1 MNLKGLFLGLFISI
15 LSTLIFLLV
24 CEFFLRS
31 TNFVSTPS
39 RMQPVD
45 PTSPISHF
53 EPNREFIYAK
63 GWNSSIYAENKV
75 NDYGFNTIINFKNLP
90 KKNRIALIGDSYIEA
105 QHINK
110 GKNVAEILNKKNIN
124 IFPIGI
130 SGAPLSQ
137 YIAFYKFAKNNL
149 NVEKFIFFIVSNDFY
164 DSFLDVKGAPGHHYF
179 DYSNNMELVLVN
191 YKPSL
196 FKIFIRESALVN
208 YFYRQLE
215 FKGIYRKIFDNND
228 KRYQKNTYNNIDQK
242 KEKRSKEAIDEF
254 INYISINSNSND
266 ILFVLDADRISI
278 YDNLKINEEKL
289 QSKLFKY
296 FQEYAKLKG
305 IKVLNL
311 DNYYVQDYKK
321 NKKKFNFENDYH
333 LNEYGHNFIAEILYK
348 EYFNQN

>member
-1 MNLKGLFLGLFISI
+1 
-15 LSTLIFLLV
+15 
-24 CEFFLRS
+24 
-31 TNFVSTPS
+31 
-39 RMQPVD
+39 
-45 PTSPISHF
+45 
-53 EPNREFIYAK
+53 
-63 GWNSSIYAENKV
+63 
-75 NDYGFNTIINFKNLP
+75 
-90 KKNRIALIGDSYIEA
+90 
-105 QHINK
+105 
-110 GKNVAEILNKKNIN
+110 
-124 IFPIGI
+124 
-130 SGAPLSQ
+130 
-137 YIAFYKFAKNNL
+137 
-149 NVEKFIFFIVSNDFY
+149 
-164 DSFLDVKGAPGHHYF
+164 
-179 DYSNNMELVLVN
+179 MELVLVN

-196 FKIFIRESALVN
+196 FKILIRESALVN

-242 KEKRSKEAIDEF
+242 KEKRSREAIDEF

-321 NKKKFNFENDYH
+321 NKK
-333 LNEYGHNFIAEILYK
+333 I
-348 EYFNQN
+348 